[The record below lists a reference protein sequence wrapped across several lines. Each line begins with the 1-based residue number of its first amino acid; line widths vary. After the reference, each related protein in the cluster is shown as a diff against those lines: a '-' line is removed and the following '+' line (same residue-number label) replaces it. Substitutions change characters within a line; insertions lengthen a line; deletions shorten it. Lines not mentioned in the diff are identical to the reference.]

1 MWGKWE
7 PPRPLP
13 ELYLV
18 QGPQLSSGFNNE
30 HTHIIMSCRFARDDD
45 GTGSEV
51 YYFIVWL
58 SGQLPRREP
67 DCLSRAYI

>member
-18 QGPQLSSGFNNE
+18 QGPQLVRVFMRYILYLYYDMPFLLYVARGAFTFLLRRGGMMRKLN
-30 HTHIIMSCRFARDDD
+30 HTPKKW
-45 GTGSEV
+45 T
-51 YYFIVWL
+51 
-58 SGQLPRREP
+58 
-67 DCLSRAYI
+67 